1 MLPLSIVG
9 TFVSLVL
16 TTSLL
21 CTKMA
26 TVAQAWA
33 VHLSDG
39 TYKLTFWIY
48 GHPNDIGADRKCC
61 SLPEIT
67 SGNYQVL

>member
-1 MLPLSIVG
+1 MLPVSIVG

-21 CTKMA
+21 CTEMA

-39 TYKLTFWIY
+39 TYKFAFWIY
-48 GHPNDIGADRKCC
+48 GHPDDIGADSKCC